1 MSRNN
6 EKRMINNFIAIFIE
20 KTYQIFRYDTQKLKH
35 MYINRAIIIKFVYPS
50 REPAT
55 RKGQ

>member
-1 MSRNN
+1 
-6 EKRMINNFIAIFIE
+6 MINNFIATVVE
-20 KTYQIFRYDTQKLKH
+20 KNYQIFRYYTQKLKR

-55 RKGQ
+55 RIGQ